1 MESEENL
8 WNQSESI
15 IFLTHVSALPYWFC
29 FSLPSMRFAAGTA
42 PVSAG
47 SAWEVGLCIL
57 LVCAV
62 DFIGGTLQFPKR
74 PRNARR
80 QIHCGMRRHAP
91 FGFLF
96 GWFEAGAAGILEPV
110 LLFSCVF
117 AAINYRVHSMNRR
130 EEEKLNRIIRE
141 KLGR

>member
-1 MESEENL
+1 MESIRKYYIPNACISFTIL
-8 WNQSESI
+8 VLFQSA
-15 IFLTHVSALPYWFC
+15 VNALRGRDGAGFGRFC
-29 FSLPSMRFAAGTA
+29 L
-42 PVSAG
+42 
-47 SAWEVGLCIL
+47 EVGLCIL

-62 DFIGGTLQFPKR
+62 DFIVERFNFR
-74 PRNARR
+74 SVR
-80 QIHCGMRRHAP
+80 GMLAGKYIAECAAMLLL
-91 FGFLF
+91 GFLF

-141 KLGR
+141 KLGK